1 MVCIMTREA
10 EELKNKL
17 DVTVINR
24 DQLNKILLERLNF
37 AFDSLY
43 FRYAM
48 AIKELG
54 EYKEREALKEGRH
67 FSRKNWEEDQCMHFY
82 KVLEEILEA
91 HAEDHPLRSNKE

>member
-1 MVCIMTREA
+1 MIREA

-24 DQLNKILLERLNF
+24 DQLNKILLERINF

-54 EYKEREALKEGRH
+54 
-67 FSRKNWEEDQCMHFY
+67 
-82 KVLEEILEA
+82 
-91 HAEDHPLRSNKE
+91 

>member
-1 MVCIMTREA
+1 MTREI

-17 DVTVINR
+17 DVTVINK
-24 DQLNKILLERLNF
+24 DQLNKILLERINF

-54 EYKEREALKEGRH
+54 EYK
-67 FSRKNWEEDQCMHFY
+67 RK
-82 KVLEEILEA
+82 
-91 HAEDHPLRSNKE
+91 RSIKRR

>member
-1 MVCIMTREA
+1 MVYIMTREA

-24 DQLNKILLERLNF
+24 DQLNKILFERLNF

-48 AIKELG
+48 AIKELS

-67 FSRKNWEEDQCMHFY
+67 FSRKNWEESQCMHFY

-91 HAEDHPLRSNKE
+91 HAEDHPLRSNK

>member
-1 MVCIMTREA
+1 MIREA

-17 DVTVINR
+17 DVIVINR
-24 DQLNKILLERLNF
+24 DQLNKILLERINF

-67 FSRKNWEEDQCMHFY
+67 FSRKTWEDGQYMLFY
-82 KVLEEILEA
+82 NVLKEILEA
-91 HAEDHPLRSNKE
+91 HAEDHPLRSNK

>member
-1 MVCIMTREA
+1 MIREA

-24 DQLNKILLERLNF
+24 DQLNKILLERINF

-54 EYKEREALKEGRH
+54 EYKEREALKGTYRNFEVISMGPP
-67 FSRKNWEEDQCMHFY
+67 SSGGISLIYLLN
-82 KVLEEILEA
+82 ILENYA
-91 HAEDHPLRSNKE
+91 IRLR

>member
-1 MVCIMTREA
+1 MIREA

-17 DVTVINR
+17 DVTVINK
-24 DQLNKILLERLNF
+24 DQLNKILLERINF

-54 EYKEREALKEGRH
+54 EYKEKEALREGRN
-67 FSRKNWEEDQCMHFY
+67 FSRKHWEDGQCMHFY

-91 HAEDHPLRSNKE
+91 HAEDHPLRSNRK

>member
-1 MVCIMTREA
+1 MTREV

-17 DVTVINR
+17 DVTVINK
-24 DQLNKILLERLNF
+24 DQLNKILLERINF

-54 EYKEREALKEGRH
+54 EYKEKAALREGKN
-67 FSRKNWEEDQCMHFY
+67 FSRKSWEDGQCMHFY

-91 HAEDHPLRSNKE
+91 HAEDHPLRSNSK

>member
-1 MVCIMTREA
+1 MIENLIFRT
-10 EELKNKL
+10 KK
-17 DVTVINR
+17 
-24 DQLNKILLERLNF
+24 LNKILLERINF

-67 FSRKNWEEDQCMHFY
+67 FSRKTWEDGQCMHFY

-91 HAEDHPLRSNKE
+91 HAEDHPLRSNK

>member
-1 MVCIMTREA
+1 MIREA

-24 DQLNKILLERLNF
+24 DQLNKILLERINF

-67 FSRKNWEEDQCMHFY
+67 FSRIKLVYAF
-82 KVLEEILEA
+82 L
-91 HAEDHPLRSNKE
+91 

>member
-1 MVCIMTREA
+1 MIREA

-24 DQLNKILLERLNF
+24 DQLNKILLERINF

-54 EYKEREALKEGRH
+54 EYKEK
-67 FSRKNWEEDQCMHFY
+67 
-82 KVLEEILEA
+82 
-91 HAEDHPLRSNKE
+91 RSIKRR